1 MEKPAITDYTIS
13 PAIAKRWSPRTFAST
28 PVATEHLSSLFEAA
42 RWSASCFNDQPW
54 VFIVGTTANPE
65 TYSQIL
71 DCLVPFN
78 VSWAKSAPVLM
89 MAIART
95 TFNHNNKPNE
105 SAEYDLG
112 QAVATLSVQATSL
125 GLYLHQMAGFDAAKV
140 ITTFNL
146 PENMKPMAAIALGY
160 MGELDTLPEELRA
173 KELEPR
179 SRNPISSFVFDKPL
193 S

>member
-1 MEKPAITDYTIS
+1 
-13 PAIAKRWSPRTFAST
+13 
-28 PVATEHLSSLFEAA
+28 
-42 RWSASCFNDQPW
+42 
-54 VFIVGTTANPE
+54 
-65 TYSQIL
+65 
-71 DCLVPFN
+71 
-78 VSWAKSAPVLM
+78 
-89 MAIART
+89 
-95 TFNHNNKPNE
+95 
-105 SAEYDLG
+105 
-112 QAVATLSVQATSL
+112 
-125 GLYLHQMAGFDAAKV
+125 MAGFDAAKV